1 MVSMRP
7 TLLLSDNLSSN
18 PTKDFNFAVKNVD
31 EKNENKQKNAGV
43 GPLKIIDQICFY
55 LLQELVQDQ
64 NSSFS
69 FFTIRVQCIPGKF
82 GGRRRIRESKKCWC

>member
-69 FFTIRVQCIPGKF
+69 A
-82 GGRRRIRESKKCWC
+82 S

>member
-43 GPLKIIDQICFY
+43 GPLNIIDQICFY

-69 FFTIRVQCIPGKF
+69 ASFIFYNSRAMYSGKIWRTPANT
-82 GGRRRIRESKKCWC
+82 GI

>member
-31 EKNENKQKNAGV
+31 EKNENKQKMPVLAH
-43 GPLKIIDQICFY
+43 
-55 LLQELVQDQ
+55 
-64 NSSFS
+64 
-69 FFTIRVQCIPGKF
+69 
-82 GGRRRIRESKKCWC
+82 